1 LRGVHGVTDDFAQ
14 ENLLVRIE
22 ELLDDR
28 ENVFCLYSNVTC
40 LLHICLFLM
49 ILIQKYY
56 SLETVIAGLTR
67 DLLNARVL
75 PPREGDG
82 VPLSRND
89 GSSAMTVKGWM

>member
-1 LRGVHGVTDDFAQ
+1 
-14 ENLLVRIE
+14 
-22 ELLDDR
+22 
-28 ENVFCLYSNVTC
+28 
-40 LLHICLFLM
+40 M